1 MPTIKL
7 VASTYSVSNNTVTVS
22 SASNMYTDVDST
34 TYATITHTTSGTTSY
49 YCYIKGFNFSD
60 VPSDAV
66 VNSIVIRIRG
76 RETNLST
83 STSYAPRLYN
93 NTSTISGASAAS
105 SNFNTNAATIT
116 VPYTGTW
123 DTLKG
128 YGADLGIR
136 VVIRRS
142 SRNRQGY
149 LYIYGAEIEV
159 DYTLPTP
166 VAITGVSLDQHSA
179 SIEVGDTL
187 TLTETVSPANASNKN
202 VTWSSNNTSVAT
214 VSNGIVTGVAVGSA
228 RITVATVDGGFTD
241 YCDVTVTQP
250 VFYDYVQTDTLLD
263 GEQYLVVSGNSGSV
277 YIMSGEA
284 NGSGELKGIAA
295 TITNGTLSI
304 TGGTANKC
312 LFTCAYETSGDSS
325 TPFME
330 FGSNYLYADS
340 SGGLRV
346 TGWMSSMP
354 GRHWHYKAE
363 NKHLLWFCNDA
374 SAGNDGYTDT
384 STLNKYYLD
393 YTNGIWTAPYVRNP
407 SLADTTT
414 PPVYLFILA
423 PQPTETM
430 YTKVNGSWETASK
443 VYKKINGSWVEQS
456 DLSQVFD
463 PGTNYKMVEV

>member
-66 VNSIVIRIRG
+66 VSSIVIRIRG

-128 YGADLGIR
+128 YGANLGIR

-159 DYTLPTP
+159 TYTVPTP
-166 VAITGVSLDQHSA
+166 VAVTGVSLDQHSA
-179 SIEVGDTL
+179 SIEEGDTL

-202 VTWSSNNTSVAT
+202 VTWSSSDTSVAT
-214 VSNGIVTGVAVGSA
+214 VSNGVVTGVSIGSA
-228 RITVATVDGGFTD
+228 RITVTTVDGGFTD
-241 YCDVTVTQP
+241 YCDVSVTQP
-250 VFYDYVQTDTLLD
+250 VTYEFVEVSSLEP
-263 GEQYLVVSGNSGSV
+263 GKEYLIANGNSGSV
-277 YIMSGEA
+277 YLLTNESGGSRILVGVSA
-284 NGSGELKGIAA
+284 SVVNGKI
-295 TITNGTLSI
+295 TITGSVKSRTLFE
-304 TGGTANKC
+304 C
-312 LFTCAYETSGDSS
+312 VQY
-325 TPFME
+325 TP
-330 FGSNYLYADS
+330 GNDVTNTIKKNNQYLYSDS
-340 SGGLRV
+340 TTGLRMNSPA
-346 TGWMSSMP
+346 TLN
-354 GRHWHYKAE
+354 RFWHFRD
-363 NKHLLWFCNDA
+363 NKFWQFKSTA
-374 SAGNDGYTDT
+374 SDGYTDT
-384 STLNKYYLD
+384 SSEYKYYL
-393 YTNGIWTAPYVRNP
+393 TWNNGNATDNHVSTTSIEDSNIPLTYIFSEYIP
-407 SLADTTT
+407 SEKAYMKQSGT
-414 PPVYLFILA
+414 YN
-423 PQPTETM
+423 E
-430 YTKVNGSWETASK
+430 ASK

-463 PGTNYKMVEV
+463 PGTDYKTNI